1 MARFTHT
8 YSVTAADITNVV
20 KDTAYVVGGGTL
32 NGTQPTFSS
41 DPLFTASYVRAGGLV
56 HFRATVGMSN
66 ITNFGTGQYYMT
78 LPFNAKYE
86 EYIRGG
92 HLHDAS
98 TNKFYTISAQTTP
111 GSNVIK
117 LWTTASN
124 GDEVPFTS
132 SVPVNLATADD
143 FHVSG
148 NYIVA

>member
-1 MARFTHT
+1 MARFTDPMT
-8 YSVTAADITNVV
+8 ISDLDSLAI
-20 KDTAYVVGGGTL
+20 DTEYVVGGGTL
-32 NGTQPTFSS
+32 NGTQPTFSGA
-41 DPLFTASYVRAGGLV
+41 PLFTASYVKTGKLV
-56 HFRATVGMSN
+56 HFRTTVDMTN

-78 LPFNAKYE
+78 VPFNAKYE

-124 GDEVPFTS
+124 GDEVHFTS
-132 SVPVNLATADD
+132 SVPFNLDTADD

-148 NYIVA
+148 TYVVA